1 MQFVEISK
9 IDGVEQAFHADFY
22 VSSNTPRQMEQEQML
37 ARTARELG
45 QKQIFIASAHVS
57 FFLSCPCWFQMLTT
71 WAAPPVENFTVNS
84 DLSAEDLGKHFW
96 APMLEFINA
105 REVVTSLVPEP
116 YGFIKD
122 VDFTPERFDDAGN
135 RVPFVK
141 PADWMWIT
149 EDQRFQCDFT
159 TPLRMQVRASLRNA
173 DLRSLLV

>member
-1 MQFVEISK
+1 M
-9 IDGVEQAFHADFY
+9 
-22 VSSNTPRQMEQEQML
+22 QME
-37 ARTARELG
+37 AGTARELG
-45 QKQIFIASAHVS
+45 NKLFTELTSAHVS

-84 DLSAEDLGKHFW
+84 DLSGEDLGKHFW

-105 REVVTSLVPEP
+105 REEVTRLVPGP
-116 YGFIKD
+116 FGFIED
-122 VDFTPERFDDAGN
+122 VEFAPERFDDAGN

-173 DLRSLLV
+173 HSPPPSPAADLRSLLV